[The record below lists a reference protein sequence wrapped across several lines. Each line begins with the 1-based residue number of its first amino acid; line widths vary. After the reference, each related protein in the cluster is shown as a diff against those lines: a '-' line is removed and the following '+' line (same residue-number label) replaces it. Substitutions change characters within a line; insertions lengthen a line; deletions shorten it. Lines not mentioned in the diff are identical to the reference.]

1 MQLEVN
7 LRFSPALRCATAVVV
22 AVAGVQAHA
31 AESFTIKDI
40 RVDGLQRTE
49 PGTVFSYLPFRVGQT
64 YTPESGAAAIR
75 ALFATGLFKN
85 VRIETDND
93 VVTIIVE
100 ERPTIAGV
108 EFSGTKEF
116 DKKALTTALAA
127 VGLAEARPYDQA
139 LIDQAVQ
146 ELKQQYL
153 AKGFYDTEVNV
164 TTTPLPRNRV
174 NVLFTVVEGQIA
186 KIRAIRVVGNKV
198 YSEGTLLG
206 LFSLSTPG
214 WLSWYTKDDQYSKAK
229 LNTDLET
236 LRSYYQD
243 RGYLDFRIES
253 TQVALSPDKDG
264 IYITVNIHEGPKYTV
279 SSYQLAGNYLGQDDE
294 FRALVKLKPGETYSA
309 QALNDSVKAIT
320 NQFGVYGYAFA
331 RVEAK
336 PVIDRATDQVAFT
349 ITAEPGKRI
358 YVRHIDIA
366 GNTRTRDEVIRREF
380 RQYEDSWYDTDRIKL
395 SRDRVDRLGYFK
407 SVTLQPREVPG
418 TNDQVD
424 LDMNVEEKPT
434 GSLSLGVGFSSADK
448 LSFNAGI
455 SQDNIFG
462 SGNNLAV
469 DFNTSSYYRTLS
481 VSSTNPYFTEDGISR
496 TVNAYYRTIQ
506 PYTSQGNNYKIVT
519 PGFNLQFGI
528 PFTEV
533 DRVFFGAGFERYTLD
548 LSPGAPA
555 SYIAYVN
562 QFGKTSSGVPLT
574 IGWQR
579 DSRNSAL
586 VPTDGRYQRLS
597 FEISPFSTLR
607 YDRITY
613 QYQQYQPI
621 TRNTNL
627 AFNGL
632 VGYAHG
638 LNGQPLPIFKNLY
651 AGGIGTVRGFQQSS
665 LGPQDAQGNALGGG
679 KMLIADFEYQFPF
692 PGTGADRSLRMSVF
706 NDNGYVWG
714 ENQKVSLSD
723 MRSSIGIGV
732 SWISPI
738 GPLKFSIAKPIRD
751 KTTDKLQ
758 SFQFTVGAGF

>member
-1 MQLEVN
+1 M
-7 LRFSPALRCATAVVV
+7 RFTPAFRFATAAVI
-22 AVAGVQAHA
+22 AVASAQAHA
-31 AESFTIKDI
+31 ASDFTIKDI
-40 RVDGLQRTE
+40 RVEGLQRTE
-49 PGTVFSYLPFRVGQT
+49 PGTVFSYLPFRVGDT
-64 YTPESGAAAIR
+64 YTPENGAAAIR

-85 VRIETDND
+85 VRINTDND
-93 VVTIIVE
+93 VVTLIVE
-100 ERPTIAGV
+100 ERPSIAGV
-108 EFSGTKEF
+108 EFAGTKEF
-116 DKKALTTALAA
+116 DKKALTTALSS

-198 YSEGTLLG
+198 YGEGTLLDQ
-206 LFSLSTPG
+206 FTLSTPG

-279 SSYQLAGNYLGQDDE
+279 SGYQLDGNYLGQTDA

-309 QALNDSVKAIT
+309 QALNDSVKAMT

-336 PVIDRATDQVAFT
+336 PVIDRQNDQVSFT
-349 ITAEPGKRI
+349 ITADPGKRI
-358 YVRHIDIA
+358 YVRRIDVA

-380 RQYEDSWYDTDRIKL
+380 RQYEDSWYDSDRIKL

-418 TNDQVD
+418 SNDQVD

-434 GSLSLGVGFSSADK
+434 GSLSLGVGFSSADR

-506 PYTSQGNNYKIVT
+506 PYTSQGGNYRIKT

-533 DRVFFGAGFERYTLD
+533 DRVFFGAGYERYTLD

-555 SYIAYVN
+555 SYVGFVN
-562 QFGKTSSGVPLT
+562 QFGPTTSGVPLT

-597 FEISPFSTLR
+597 VEVSPFDTLR
-607 YDRITY
+607 YDRVTY
-613 QYQQYQPI
+613 QYQQFLPL
-621 TRNTNL
+621 TRTTNL
-627 AFNGL
+627 AFNGQ

-638 LNGQPLPIFKNLY
+638 LNGRPLPIFKNLY

-665 LGPQDAQGNALGGG
+665 LGPQDAQGNALGGA
-679 KMLIADFEYQFPF
+679 KLLVADFEYQFPF

-714 ENQKVSLSD
+714 ENQKISLSD
-723 MRSSIGIGV
+723 VRSSVGLAV

-738 GPLKFSIAKPIRD
+738 GPLKFSLAKAIRSQP
-751 KTTDKLQ
+751 TDKLQ
-758 SFQFTVGAGF
+758 GFQFTVGTAF

>member
-1 MQLEVN
+1 M
-7 LRFSPALRCATAVVV
+7 RFSPALRCATAVVI

-49 PGTVFSYLPFRVGQT
+49 PGTVFSYLPFRVGES

-93 VVTIIVE
+93 VVTLIVE

-186 KIRAIRVVGNKV
+186 KIRAIHVVGNKV

-331 RVEAK
+331 RVDAK

-407 SVTLQPREVPG
+407 GVTLQPREVPG

-723 MRSSIGIGV
+723 IRSSIGIGV

>member
-1 MQLEVN
+1 
-7 LRFSPALRCATAVVV
+7 VV

>member
-1 MQLEVN
+1 
-7 LRFSPALRCATAVVV
+7 
-22 AVAGVQAHA
+22 VQAHA

-40 RVDGLQRTE
+40 RVEGLQRTE

-116 DKKALTTALAA
+116 DKKALIAALAS

-139 LIDQAVQ
+139 LVDQAVQ

-153 AKGFYDTEVNV
+153 SKGYYDTEVKV

-186 KIRAIRVVGNKV
+186 KIRSIRVVGNKAF
-198 YSEGTLLG
+198 SESTLLG

-236 LRSYYQD
+236 LRSFYQD

-253 TQVALSPDKDG
+253 TQVALSPDKDSV
-264 IYITVNIHEGPKYTV
+264 YITVNIHEGPKYTV
-279 SSYQLAGNYLGQDDE
+279 SSYQLAGDYLGQDDV

-309 QALNDSVKAIT
+309 QALNDSVKAII

-349 ITAEPGKRI
+349 ITADPGKRI
-358 YVRHIDIA
+358 YVRRIDIS

-434 GSLSLGVGFSSADK
+434 GSLTLGVGFSSADK

-462 SGNNLAV
+462 SGNNLALEL
-469 DFNTSSYYRTLS
+469 NTSSYYRTLS
-481 VSSTNPYFTEDGISR
+481 ISSTNPYFTQDGISR

-506 PYTSQGNNYKIVT
+506 PYTSQGGNYKIVT
-519 PGFNLQFGI
+519 PGFNLQFGV

-533 DRVFFGAGFERYTLD
+533 DRVFFGAGIERYTLD

-562 QFGKTSSGVPLT
+562 QFGKTSTGVPLT

-597 FEISPFSTLR
+597 FELSPFSTLR

-613 QYQQYQPI
+613 QYQQYLPL

-638 LNGQPLPIFKNLY
+638 LGGRPLPIFKNLY
-651 AGGIGTVRGFQQSS
+651 AGGIGTVRGFEQSS

-679 KMLIADFEYQFPF
+679 KLLVADFEYQFPF
-692 PGTGADRSLRMSVF
+692 PGSGADRSLRMSVF

-751 KTTDKLQ
+751 KSTDKLQ

>member
-1 MQLEVN
+1 M
-7 LRFSPALRCATAVVV
+7 RFTPALRVVAAAVV
-22 AVAGVQAHA
+22 AVASAQAQA

-40 RVDGLQRTE
+40 RVEGLQRTE
-49 PGTVFSYLPFRVGQT
+49 PGTVFSYLPFRVGDV

-85 VRIETDND
+85 VRINTDND
-93 VVTIIVE
+93 IVTIVVE

-108 EFSGTKEF
+108 EFAGTKEF
-116 DKKALTTALAA
+116 DKKALTTALEG
-127 VGLAEARPYDQA
+127 VGLAEAHPYDQA
-139 LIDQAVQ
+139 LVDQAVQ

-153 AKGFYDTEVNV
+153 AKGFYDTEVKV

-186 KIRAIRVVGNKV
+186 KIRSIRVVGNKV
-198 YSEGTLLG
+198 FGEGRLLG

-279 SSYQLAGNYLGQDDE
+279 SGYQLEGNYLGQADA

-309 QALNDSVKAIT
+309 QALNDSIKAMT

-331 RVEAK
+331 RVDAK
-336 PVIDRATDQVAFT
+336 PVIDRQTDQVSFT
-349 ITAEPGKRI
+349 ITADPGKRI
-358 YVRHIDIA
+358 YVRRIDIA
-366 GNTRTRDEVIRREF
+366 GNSRTRDEVIRREF
-380 RQYEDSWYDTDRIKL
+380 RQFEDSWYDADRIKL

-418 TNDQVD
+418 SNDQVD
-424 LDMNVEEKPT
+424 LDLNVEEKPT
-434 GSLSLGVGFSSADK
+434 GTLSLGVGYSSADRI
-448 LSFNAGI
+448 SFNAGI

-462 SGNNLAV
+462 SGNNVSV
-469 DFNTSSYYRTLS
+469 DLNTSSYYRTLA

-496 TVNAYYRTIQ
+496 TVNVYYRTIQ
-506 PYTSQGNNYKIVT
+506 PYTSQGGNYTIKT
-519 PGFNLQFGI
+519 PGFNVQFGV

-533 DRVFFGAGFERYTLD
+533 DRVFFGAGYERYTLD
-548 LSPGAPA
+548 LFPGAPA
-555 SYIAYVN
+555 SYIAFVN
-562 QFGKTSSGVPLT
+562 QFGPTTSGVPLT

-597 FEISPFSTLR
+597 LEVSPVDSLR
-607 YDRITY
+607 YGRVTY
-613 QYQQYQPI
+613 QYQQFLPL
-621 TRNTNL
+621 TRLTNL
-627 AFNGL
+627 AFNGQ

-638 LNGQPLPIFKNLY
+638 LNGRPLPIFKNLY

-665 LGPQDAQGNALGGG
+665 LGPQDAQGNALGGA
-679 KMLIADFEYQFPF
+679 KLLVADFEYQFPF

-706 NDNGYVWG
+706 NDNGWVWG
-714 ENQKVSLSD
+714 ENQNINLSD
-723 MRSSIGIGV
+723 LRSSVGLAV

-738 GPLKFSIAKPIRD
+738 GPLKFSLARAVRSKP
-751 KTTDKLQ
+751 TDKLQ
-758 SFQFTVGAGF
+758 TFQFTVGTAF

>member
-1 MQLEVN
+1 M
-7 LRFSPALRCATAVVV
+7 RFSPALRGATALVI

-40 RVDGLQRTE
+40 RVEGLQRTE
-49 PGTVFSYLPFRVGQT
+49 PGTVFSYLPFRVGER

-85 VRIETDND
+85 VRIQTDND
-93 VVTIIVE
+93 VVTIVVE

-116 DKKALTTALAA
+116 DKKALTTALAS

-139 LIDQAVQ
+139 LVDQAVQ

-153 AKGFYDTEVNV
+153 AKGFYDTQVNV

-186 KIRAIRVVGNKV
+186 KIRSIRVVGNKV
-198 YSEGTLLG
+198 FSESTLLG

-229 LNTDLET
+229 LNNDLET

-279 SSYQLAGNYLGQDDE
+279 SGYQLAGNYLGQDDE
-294 FRALVKLKPGETYSA
+294 FRALVKLKPGQTYSA
-309 QALNDSVKAIT
+309 QALNDSVKAIA

-336 PVIDRATDQVAFT
+336 PVIDHQTDQVSFT
-349 ITAEPGKRI
+349 ITADPGKRI
-358 YVRHIDIA
+358 YVRRIDIS

-407 SVTLQPREVPG
+407 NVTLQPREVPG

-462 SGNNLAV
+462 SGNNLAL

-481 VSSTNPYFTEDGISR
+481 ISSTNPYFTEDGISR

-519 PGFNLQFGI
+519 PGFNLQFGV

-548 LSPGAPA
+548 LSPGAPS

-586 VPTDGRYQRLS
+586 VPTSGRYQRLS
-597 FEISPFSTLR
+597 FEISPFDTLR
-607 YDRITY
+607 YDRVTY
-613 QYQQYQPI
+613 QLQQYLEL
-621 TRNTNL
+621 TRTTNL

-632 VGYAHG
+632 IGYAHG
-638 LNGQPLPIFKNLY
+638 LGGRPLPIFKNLY

-679 KMLIADFEYQFPF
+679 KLLVADFEYQFPF

-714 ENQKVSLSD
+714 ENQKISLSD
-723 MRSSIGIGV
+723 IRSSIGIGV

-738 GPLKFSIAKPIRD
+738 GPLKFSIAKPIRHQP
-751 KTTDKLQ
+751 TDKLQ
-758 SFQFTVGAGF
+758 TFQFTVGAGF

>member
-1 MQLEVN
+1 MRFNPV
-7 LRFSPALRCATAVVV
+7 LRVVAAAVV
-22 AVAGVQAHA
+22 AVASAQAHA

-40 RVDGLQRTE
+40 RVEGLQRTE
-49 PGTVFSYLPFRVGQT
+49 PGTVFSYLPFRVGDV
-64 YTPESGAAAIR
+64 YTPEGGAAAIR

-85 VRIETDND
+85 VRINTDND
-93 VVTIIVE
+93 VVTIVVE
-100 ERPTIAGV
+100 ERPTIAAV
-108 EFSGTKEF
+108 EFAGTKEF
-116 DKKALTTALAA
+116 DKKALTTALSG
-127 VGLAEARPYDQA
+127 VGLAEAHPYDQA

-153 AKGFYDTEVNV
+153 AKGFYDTEVKV

-186 KIRAIRVVGNKV
+186 KIRAIRIVGNKV
-198 YSEGTLLG
+198 FGEGRLLG

-264 IYITVNIHEGPKYTV
+264 IYITVNVHEGPKYTV
-279 SSYQLAGNYLGQDDE
+279 SGYQLEGNYLGQADT

-309 QALNDSVKAIT
+309 QALNDSIKAMT

-331 RVEAK
+331 RVQAT
-336 PVIDRATDQVAFT
+336 PVIDHETDQVSFT
-349 ITAEPGKRI
+349 ITADPGKRI
-358 YVRHIDIA
+358 YVRRIDIA
-366 GNTRTRDEVIRREF
+366 GNTRTRDEVIRREL
-380 RQYEDSWYDTDRIKL
+380 RQFEDSWYDADRIKL

-418 TNDQVD
+418 SNDEVD

-434 GSLSLGVGFSSADK
+434 GTLSLGVGYSSSNRI
-448 LSFNAGI
+448 SFNAGI

-462 SGNNLAV
+462 SGNNVSL
-469 DFNTSSYYRTLS
+469 DFNTSSYYRTLAI
-481 VSSTNPYFTEDGISR
+481 SSTNPYFTQDGISR
-496 TVNAYYRTIQ
+496 TVNLYYRTIQ
-506 PYTSQGNNYKIVT
+506 PYTSQGGNYTIKT
-519 PGFNLQFGI
+519 PGFNVQFGI

-548 LSPGAPA
+548 LYPGAPA
-555 SYIAYVN
+555 SYIAFVN
-562 QFGKTSSGVPLT
+562 KFGKTTTAVPLT

-597 FEISPFSTLR
+597 FEVSPFETLR
-607 YDRITY
+607 YDRVTY
-613 QYQQYQPI
+613 QYQQFFPV
-621 TRNTNL
+621 TRLTNF

-638 LNGQPLPIFKNLY
+638 LNGRPLPIFKNLY
-651 AGGIGTVRGFQQSS
+651 AGGIGTVRGFQEAS
-665 LGPQDAQGNALGGG
+665 LGPQDAQGNALGGA
-679 KMLIADFEYQFPF
+679 KLLVADFEYQFPF
-692 PGTGADRSLRMSVF
+692 PGTGADRSLRMSLF

-714 ENQKVSLSD
+714 ESQKISLSD
-723 MRSSIGIGV
+723 VRSSVGLAV

-738 GPLKFSIAKPIRD
+738 GPLKFSLAKAVRS
-751 KTTDKLQ
+751 KQTDKLQ
-758 SFQFTVGAGF
+758 SFQFTVGTAF

>member
-1 MQLEVN
+1 MI
-7 LRFSPALRCATAVVV
+7 

-49 PGTVFSYLPFRVGQT
+49 PGTVFSYLPFRVGES

-93 VVTIIVE
+93 VVTLIVE

-186 KIRAIRVVGNKV
+186 KIRAIHVVGNKV

-331 RVEAK
+331 RVDAK

-407 SVTLQPREVPG
+407 GVTLQPREVPG

-723 MRSSIGIGV
+723 IRSSIGIGV

>member
-1 MQLEVN
+1 
-7 LRFSPALRCATAVVV
+7 VV

-309 QALNDSVKAIT
+309 QALNDSVKAIS

>member
-1 MQLEVN
+1 M
-7 LRFSPALRCATAVVV
+7 RFSPALRCATAVLV

-40 RVDGLQRTE
+40 RVEGLQRTE

-64 YTPESGAAAIR
+64 YTPEGGAAAIR

-116 DKKALTTALAA
+116 DKKALTAALAS

-139 LIDQAVQ
+139 LVDQAVQ

-153 AKGFYDTEVNV
+153 SKGFYDTEVKV

-186 KIRAIRVVGNKV
+186 KIRSIRVVGNKAF
-198 YSEGTLLG
+198 SEGTLLG

-253 TQVALSPDKDG
+253 TQVALSPDKDSV
-264 IYITVNIHEGPKYTV
+264 YITVNIHEGPKYTV
-279 SSYQLAGNYLGQDDE
+279 SSYRLAGDYLGQDDV

-336 PVIDRATDQVAFT
+336 PVIDRATNQVAFT
-349 ITAEPGKRI
+349 ITADPGKRI
-358 YVRHIDIA
+358 YVRRIDIS

-424 LDMNVEEKPT
+424 LDMHVEEKPT
-434 GSLSLGVGFSSADK
+434 GSLTLGVGFSSADK

-462 SGNNLAV
+462 SGNNFAL
-469 DFNTSSYYRTLS
+469 DLNTSSYYRTLS
-481 VSSTNPYFTEDGISR
+481 ISSTNPYFTQDGISR

-506 PYTSQGNNYKIVT
+506 PYSSQGSNYKIIT
-519 PGFNLQFGI
+519 PGFNLQFGV

-562 QFGKTSSGVPLT
+562 QFGKTSTGVPLT

-607 YDRITY
+607 YDRVTY
-613 QYQQYQPI
+613 QYQQYLPL

-638 LNGQPLPIFKNLY
+638 LGGRPLPIFKNLY

-679 KMLIADFEYQFPF
+679 KLLVADFEYQFPF
-692 PGTGADRSLRMSVF
+692 PGSGADRSLRMSVF

-723 MRSSIGIGV
+723 LRSSIGIGV

-751 KTTDKLQ
+751 KSTDKLQ

>member
-1 MQLEVN
+1 M
-7 LRFSPALRCATAVVV
+7 V

>member
-336 PVIDRATDQVAFT
+336 PVIDQATDQVAFT